1 MAQAQTTTFGK
12 FLIELGDGAT
22 PTELFKAPCGM
33 NSRGFKRTAATNT
46 TNVPDCDDPDAPS
59 WLETDVVSL
68 AWSLSGSGVAASED
82 FATWETW
89 FHSGVSKNIR
99 ITRDKGLATEK
110 KWTGAAKLTD
120 LEYTGQRGNR
130 NTFTVAIAGDGILSA
145 VAP

>member
-1 MAQAQTTTFGK
+1 MTQAMTTTFGK

-22 PTELFKAPCGM
+22 PIEAFAAPCGM

-46 TNVPDCDDPDAPS
+46 TNVPDCNDPDAPS

-82 FATWETW
+82 FAVWETW
-89 FHSGVSKNIR
+89 FNSGLSKNVR
-99 ITRDKGLATEK
+99 ITLDKGLATEK
-110 KWTGAAKLTD
+110 KWVGPAKLTD

-130 NTFTVAIAGDGILSA
+130 NTFTVAIAGDGKLNVGA
-145 VAP
+145 